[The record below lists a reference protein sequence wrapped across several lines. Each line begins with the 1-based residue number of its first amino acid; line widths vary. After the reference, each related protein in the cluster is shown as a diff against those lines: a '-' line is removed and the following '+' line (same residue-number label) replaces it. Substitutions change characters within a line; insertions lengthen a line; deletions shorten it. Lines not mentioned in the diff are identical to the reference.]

1 MWCRLHFQEGVCN
14 RQPAGNTGLRDLPAD
29 RSDRPEVAKDLLHCS
44 NEQVQAAVELDPHA
58 TLNAAQRAAV
68 VSGSDAPLLIIAGAG
83 TGKTTTLAHRIAQL
97 VIDGADP
104 RRILLLTFSRRAS
117 QEMIRRAQRVAR
129 GADLPWAGTFH
140 AVGSRLLRLHAAALG
155 LDPSFTV
162 LDRGDAADLLDLVRA
177 DGAFA
182 KGERRFPRKDTCLSI
197 YSRTVNART
206 TLEAVLD
213 QAYPWCREHADALRG
228 LFGAYVETKL
238 AKHVLDYDDLLL
250 WWWHAMAAPEIAA
263 SISARFDHVLVD
275 EYQDTNA
282 LQAEIIIALAPTGRG
297 VTAVGDDAQ
306 AIYAFRAA
314 TVHNILE
321 FPSKF
326 TTPARLV
333 ALEDNYRSTVPIVAA
348 ANAVIERA
356 AQRHAK
362 TLRSSRRSE
371 ERPTLAIVED
381 ENGEVDYGVER
392 VLAYREAGL
401 PLRDQAVLVR
411 AAHHS
416 DLLELELGRRRI
428 PYVKYGGLKF
438 LEAAHVKDLMAFLRW
453 AENPVDPIA
462 GFRVVQLLPG
472 VGPAFARRAVD
483 AITAITP
490 PSLQQLATV
499 KPPAA
504 ARDIWP
510 ALCALLV
517 ELATPQ
523 ADWAGQIGRIRQFYE
538 PLLIERY
545 DAADARLGDLA
556 QLEAIGGTYAARSAF
571 LEDLTLDPPSATGDY
586 AGPPHLDEDWLVIS
600 TIHSAK
606 GQEWRAVF
614 ILDVI
619 DGRIPSDLGVGTTD
633 QLEEE
638 RRLLYVAMTRARDH
652 LHLVQPL
659 RMYIEKQHRHGDR
672 HVFAPRSRFIP
683 DTILE
688 CFERVVRGR
697 SAGDLGSAAA
707 TSVVDVAARLRAMW

>member
-1 MWCRLHFQEGVCN
+1 MDSMLS
-14 RQPAGNTGLRDLPAD
+14 AGAD
-29 RSDRPEVAKDLLHCS
+29 PF
-44 NEQVQAAVELDPHA
+44 AA
-58 TLNAAQRAAV
+58 LNPAQRSAV
-68 VSGSDAPLLIIAGAG
+68 DAPSDAPLLIIAGAG
-83 TGKTTTLAHRIAQL
+83 TGKTTTLAHRIARL
-97 VIDGADP
+97 VLDGADP

-129 GADLPWAGTFH
+129 GAELPWAGTFH
-140 AVGSRLLRLHAAALG
+140 AIGSRLLRLHAHGLG
-155 LDPSFTV
+155 LDPAFTV
-162 LDRGDAADLLDLVRA
+162 LDRGDAADLLDLVRT

-182 KGERRFPRKDTCLSI
+182 KGERRFPRKDTCLAI

-206 TLEAVLD
+206 SLEAVLAE
-213 QAYPWCREHADALRG
+213 AYPWCRDHAPALRG
-228 LFGAYVETKL
+228 LFAAYVDTKL
-238 AKHVLDYDDLLL
+238 ERHVLDYDDLLL
-250 WWWHAMAAPEIAA
+250 WWWHAMQAAELAA
-263 SISARFDHVLVD
+263 AVRARFDHVLVD

-282 LQAEIIIALAPTGRG
+282 LQAEILYALAPSGRG

-306 AIYAFRAA
+306 AIYSFRAA

-321 FPSKF
+321 FPTRF
-326 TTPARLV
+326 ELPARSI
-333 ALEDNYRSTVPIVAA
+333 ALEDNYRSTVPIVDA

-362 TLRSSRRSE
+362 TLRSSRPST

-381 ENGEVDYGVER
+381 EAGEVDYVVER

-401 PLRDQAVLVR
+401 ALRDQAVLMR
-411 AAHHS
+411 AAHHA

-438 LEAAHVKDLMAFLRW
+438 LEAAHVKDLVAFLRW

-472 VGPAFARRAVD
+472 VGPAFARRAVE
-483 AITAITP
+483 AVRATVP
-490 PSLQQLATV
+490 PSLRGLAEV

-504 ARDIWP
+504 ARDKW
-510 ALCALLV
+510 AELCALMT
-517 ELATPQ
+517 ELATPS
-523 ADWAGQIGRIRQFYE
+523 APWAGQVDRIRRCYE
-538 PLLIERY
+538 PLLIDRY
-545 DAADARLGDLA
+545 DAAEARLGDLA
-556 QLEAIGGTYAARSAF
+556 QLEAIAGTYRERAAF
-571 LEDLTLDPPSATGDY
+571 LDDLTLDPPSATGDH
-586 AGPPHLDEDWLVIS
+586 AGPPHLDEDWLVLS

-614 ILDVI
+614 VLDVI

-633 QLEEE
+633 QVEEE

-659 RMYIEKQHRHGDR
+659 RMYVEKQHRHGDR
-672 HVFAPRSRFIP
+672 HVYAPRTRFLP
-683 DTILE
+683 DAILDR
-688 CFERVVRGR
+688 FDRVVRGR
-697 SAGDLGSAAA
+697 SALELGAPASPTAI
-707 TSVVDVAARLRAMW
+707 VDVAARLRAMW